1 MLGIIFLSV
10 VLLYLALLV
19 WTTRR
24 GWRWGIEKK
33 GWTGRKRWLG
43 AGIGFLMVYL
53 PVFWD
58 WLPTVATHR
67 YYCAKESG
75 VWVYKTVE
83 QWKAEN
89 PRVMEGLVESPISI
103 KHVGN
108 DNDFTDTIEL
118 NQRFAHVHR
127 FKGSLKFNLW
137 RHEHEV
143 VDTKTHEV
151 LARYVDFST
160 SQERQQAGWNGWK
173 FWLSSRRCI
182 DAGVHPQH
190 RFYEFEGQLTRR
202 QQ

>member
-19 WTTRR
+19 WATRR
-24 GWRWGIEKK
+24 GWRWGVEKK

-58 WLPTVATHR
+58 WLPTVATHQ

-75 VWVYKTVE
+75 FWVYKTVE

-89 PRVMEGLVESPISI
+89 LGVMETLVESPISI

-108 DNDFTDTIEL
+108 GNDFADTIEL

-127 FKGSLKFNLW
+127 FKGPLEFNRW

-173 FWLSSRRCI
+173 FWLSSRSCI
-182 DAGVHPQH
+182 DTGVHPQH
-190 RFYEFEGQLTRR
+190 RFYEFESQLTRR